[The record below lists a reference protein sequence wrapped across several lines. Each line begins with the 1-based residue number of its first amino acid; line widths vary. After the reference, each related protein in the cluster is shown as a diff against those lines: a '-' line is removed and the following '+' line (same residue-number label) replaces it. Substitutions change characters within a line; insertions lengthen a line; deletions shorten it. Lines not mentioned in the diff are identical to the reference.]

1 MADRKAQLEI
11 SADASGVEAGVGKA
25 KRSISSLGQAA
36 KTAGQEASQALGGIG
51 EGAAPATAKV
61 DAATKAMIRSIER
74 VTFAT
79 EAGSRTSARYFELLA
94 QQRGI
99 NPETLRPY
107 LTALDA
113 ANAKQA
119 QANPLLQASTRALNQ
134 YGQSAAQTAQALRQV
149 PAQLT
154 DIIVGLQAGQAP
166 LTVLLQQG
174 GQLRDVFGGI
184 APAARALGSAVL
196 RLINPFTLLGGAAVA
211 LGVAYNQGSKE
222 ADAYNRALIL
232 TGNASGTTAG
242 QLQAMAESIDGI
254 VGTQSAA
261 AAALAQFAATGAVAA
276 SNLEKLTVVA
286 LRLDSLG
293 GKAVAETVKEFAAL
307 GKDPVDASAKLNE
320 QYNYLTL
327 SVYEQIKALQEQGR
341 ATEAAAL
348 AQAAFADALN
358 NRADRL
364 QQNLGFIERGWRSV
378 TSAAKEAWDAMLNVG
393 RASTPESQLSS
404 LRRQLEALDQGAA
417 LGPEFGGSAG
427 SPASAAAR
435 QSLLDQIAALED
447 VTRETSKYAA
457 AQGAAAETTRRG
469 IEAEREISRIR
480 EASRSNTE
488 KLNAELK
495 KYRDNIDAI
504 RRANPQS
511 ALLDPARIASDEAA
525 IRARFTPQRS
535 GGAAAQPRDDAATRM
550 LQSLREAEATLQ
562 AQLSTTVQLTASER
576 ERAQFE
582 QLIADL
588 KEKRVLTADQ
598 KSLLAAREA
607 IRLQLERNIAA
618 EKEVKARADATKELE
633 RQRKE
638 LERFQEV
645 SAQIAQSI
653 SGANAARSEQFDASL
668 RVFGR
673 GSEQRERL
681 QSDISTRR
689 EFDRF
694 RERLDRNTPKDLIGS
709 DLYNAEVEKIKAAL
723 DDALRANADYYDRL
737 AAKQADWSNGATTA
751 FEDYLSAARNVS
763 AQTEQLFSRAFQGM
777 EDALVKFI
785 TTGKLDF
792 KSLADSLVADITRII
807 VRQQI
812 MIPLLQALGL
822 SGGAGGGAGG
832 GLGGFFAGL
841 FGGARADGGTVQ
853 PGRLYQVNERGPEL
867 LDVGGRE
874 YLMMGSQGGTVKPN
888 ASTGGRSVT
897 VNVNVQAMPGTSRQT
912 ALQQGS
918 AVGQRVREALARN
931 T

>member
-11 SADASGVEAGVGKA
+11 SADASGVESGVGKA
-25 KRSISSLGQAA
+25 KRSISSLGEAA
-36 KTAGQEASQALGGIG
+36 KAAGQEASKGLGGIG

-61 DAATKAMIRSIER
+61 DAATKSMIRSIER

-107 LTALDA
+107 LAALDA

-134 YGQSAAQTAQALRQV
+134 YGLSAAQTAAALRQV

-154 DIIVGLQAGQAP
+154 DIVTSLQAGQAP

-232 TGNASGTTAG
+232 TGNSAGTTAG
-242 QLQAMAESIDGI
+242 QLQSMAESIDGI
-254 VGTQSAA
+254 VGTQSEA

-286 LRLDSLG
+286 IKLESLG
-293 GKAVAETVKEFAAL
+293 GKAVSDTVKEFAAL

-341 ATEAAAL
+341 VTEAASL
-348 AQAAFADALN
+348 AQTAFADALN
-358 NRADRL
+358 KRADQL
-364 QQNLGFIERGWRSV
+364 QQNLGLIERGWRGI
-378 TSAAKEAWDAMLNVG
+378 TGAAKEAWDAMLNVG
-393 RASTPESQLSS
+393 RASTPDSQLAG

-427 SPASAAAR
+427 SPATAAAR

-447 VTRETSKYAA
+447 INRETSRYAK
-457 AQGAAAETTRRG
+457 AQGEAAEVTRAG
-469 IEAEREISRIR
+469 IQAEREISRIR

-495 KYRDNIDAI
+495 KYRDNLDAV
-504 RRANPQS
+504 RRANPS
-511 ALLDPARIASDEAA
+511 SELLDPGRIARDEAS
-525 IRARFTPQRS
+525 IRARFTPQRT
-535 GGAAAQPRDDAATRM
+535 ATAVRDDAAERM
-550 LQSLREAEATLQ
+550 LQGLREQEATLN
-562 AQLSTTVQLTASER
+562 AQLTTTVQLTATEK

-607 IRLQLERNIAA
+607 IRIQLERNIAA

-633 RQRKE
+633 RQTRE
-638 LERFQEV
+638 LERFQERA
-645 SAQIAQSI
+645 AQIQASIAGSNRNRRDRFEDQLSGIGGGSRARDQLRAQTEI
-653 SGANAARSEQFDASL
+653 
-668 RVFGR
+668 
-673 GSEQRERL
+673 QREF
-681 QSDISTRR
+681 Q
-689 EFDRF
+689 RF
-694 RERLDRNTPKDLIGS
+694 QEQLDKATPKDLIGGPE
-709 DLYNAEVEKIKAAL
+709 YQKAVENIRTGAADAQAAL
-723 DDALRANADYYDRL
+723 ADFYQRDA
-737 AAKQADWSNGATTA
+737 AARGNWANGASEA
-751 FEDYLSAARNVS
+751 FNNYIDNAKDIAG
-763 AQTEQLFSRAFQGM
+763 QTEQLFSKAFQGM

-807 VRQQI
+807 VKQQI

-822 SGGAGGGAGG
+822 GGGAGG
-832 GLGGFFAGL
+832 GGGALTSFFGSL
-841 FGGARADGGTVQ
+841 FGGPRASGGPVA
-853 PGRLYQVNERGPEL
+853 PGRVYEVNERGPEL
-867 LDVGGRE
+867 LEVGGRD
-874 YLMMGSQGGTVKPN
+874 YLMMGSQGGNVKPN
-888 ASTGGRSVT
+888 QPAGRSVSMT
-897 VNVNVQAMPGTSRQT
+897 INVQATPGTSRQT
-912 ALQQGS
+912 ALQTGS

-931 T
+931 S